1 MRLLLILL
9 TFGLLA
15 PGVASADDK
24 EEQKTAPEAAKE
36 QQDDSTIITTEYGV
50 FRLTFVDERT
60 PALVP
65 LPPPPTLLW
74 SPQAHNDTEDNNFFH
89 PFVLIEQKKN
99 KKTL

>member
-9 TFGLLA
+9 TFAITA
-15 PGVASADDK
+15 PGVAAADDK
-24 EEQKTAPEAAKE
+24 EQKAEPEEAKE
-36 QQDDSTIITTEYGV
+36 LPDDPTIITTEYGV
-50 FRLTFVDERT
+50 YRLTFVEEKL

-65 LPPPPTLLW
+65 LLPPPTLLW